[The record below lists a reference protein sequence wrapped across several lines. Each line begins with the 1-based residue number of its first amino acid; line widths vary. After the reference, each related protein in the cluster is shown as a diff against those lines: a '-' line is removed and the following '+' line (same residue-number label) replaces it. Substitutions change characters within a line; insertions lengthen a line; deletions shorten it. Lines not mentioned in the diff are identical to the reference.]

1 LGQTIGFKIQLASV
15 WRISIAFLSNV
26 KWSLSR
32 DVRVPFFCLAKR
44 KETKEKA
51 TPLPLVSF
59 GLSAASGRLR
69 NSRFSAQTVLA
80 AYPSAAQAEGAA
92 RGFKVKTH

>member
-1 LGQTIGFKIQLASV
+1 L
-15 WRISIAFLSNV
+15 LSQ
-26 KWSLSR
+26 K
-32 DVRVPFFCLAKR
+32 

-51 TPLPLVSF
+51 TPLPLIFF

-80 AYPSAAQAEGAA
+80 AFHLPLNPKA
-92 RGFKVKTH
+92 RQGD